1 MQRHSLVYT
10 AALIA
15 VFSFAAPAPAQI
27 LPGHSI
33 ATVIAGTGTA
43 RTGEIYDID
52 HQTGKATQL
61 RTPAIFNTEWPNTIL
76 MANPVSGWVGTNSPG
91 NIYSISV
98 TGGNVTAKKLNTN
111 ATAGNNVAQMVL
123 VGSTLYFTTQT
134 AGVIGTLYSMPS
146 GGGAVTQVLDLSKAG
161 GVRIANAV
169 AAIGTTVFVGTFTS
183 SPAPNNVAELIA
195 YDTVKKTG
203 SKHMDIPAGVW
214 QTGWGMGVVSMH
226 QVPIRPRNLA
236 LFGVYGDYFEIDVVS
251 KKVVVKEFT
260 GPHLGNGGNNA
271 VNSAA
276 WDPVG
281 QDWIMGTR
289 DGFVDRWVDGQC
301 AEKIIPGVGTAT
313 TATQNSVTGMHHFP
327 ASAGVDYSIGKGCA
341 GPGGFTATDVSMGAP
356 VPGNSKFA
364 LGLYSA
370 AGGDRYLLS
379 MGLQPLTPP
388 FDLGVAGAAGCK
400 LFVKEVFVLVG
411 GVTGTG
417 NGLGKV
423 VIPAPI
429 PTTVPKGTKVYR
441 QWLLGNKAPV
451 NGAQFTVS
459 NARLVEIK

>member
-161 GVRIANAV
+161 GVRLANAV

-313 TATQNSVTGMHHFP
+313 TATQNRLSRIRRRGLLHRQGLCGARGLYRHRCEHGR
-327 ASAGVDYSIGKGCA
+327 ASARQQQVRPWPLQRCRRRPLPVEHGPAAPDA
-341 GPGGFTATDVSMGAP
+341 ALRPGGCGGGRVQ
-356 VPGNSKFA
+356 A
-364 LGLYSA
+364 LRQGGLR
-370 AGGDRYLLS
+370 AGGRGDRH
-379 MGLQPLTPP
+379 
-388 FDLGVAGAAGCK
+388 
-400 LFVKEVFVLVG
+400 
-411 GVTGTG
+411 
-417 NGLGKV
+417 
-423 VIPAPI
+423 
-429 PTTVPKGTKVYR
+429 R
-441 QWLLGNKAPV
+441 QWPGQGRDPSADSHHRAQGDEGLPPVAPWQQGSGERCPV
-451 NGAQFTVS
+451 HGVQRPTRRDQV
-459 NARLVEIK
+459 VEIN